1 VNLLRGEVWQ
11 YKSVINRPGLST
23 RRLIVSAPAINRSED
38 LPVVLALQVYDSD
51 PGGLLAVALGEQ
63 GWTTAMSIEPA
74 MRSRLTERLAV
85 VDVDTMDLV
94 NAALRT
100 AQDL

>member
-11 YKSVINRPGLST
+11 YKSVLNRPGLST

-38 LPVVLALQVYDSD
+38 LPVILALQVYDSD

-85 VDVDTMDLV
+85 IDVDTMDLV

>member
-1 VNLLRGEVWQ
+1 VNPLRGEVWQ
-11 YKSVINRPGLST
+11 YNSVLNRPGLST

-38 LPVVLALQVYDSD
+38 LPVVLALHVYDSD
-51 PGGLLAVALGEQ
+51 PGGLLAVALDEQ
-63 GWTTAMSIEPA
+63 SWTTAMSIEPA

-85 VDVDTMDLV
+85 VDADTMDLV

>member
-1 VNLLRGEVWQ
+1 MSPQHGEVWR
-11 YKSVINRPGLST
+11 YSSVINRPGLST
-23 RRLIVSAPAINRSED
+23 KRLIVSAPAINRAEQ
-38 LPVVLALQVYDSD
+38 LPVVLALHVYNTD

-63 GWTTAMSIEPA
+63 DWITALSVEPT

-85 VDVDTMDLV
+85 VDADTMDPV

>member
-1 VNLLRGEVWQ
+1 MSLLRGEIWH
-11 YKSVINRPGLST
+11 YTSVINRPGLST
-23 RRLIVSAPAINRSED
+23 KRLIVSTQAINAAEQ
-38 LPVVLALQVYDSD
+38 LPVVLALHVYDTD
-51 PGGLLAVALGEQ
+51 PGGLLAVALGEL

-74 MRSRLTERLAV
+74 MRSRLIERLAV
-85 VDVDTMDLV
+85 IDADTMDLV

>member
-1 VNLLRGEVWQ
+1 MSLQRGEIWQ
-11 YKSVINRPGLST
+11 YNSVINRPGLST
-23 RRLIVSAPAINRSED
+23 KRLIVSTQAINDAEQ
-38 LPVVLALQVYDSD
+38 LPVVLALHVYDTD
-51 PGGLLAVALGEQ
+51 PGGLLAVGLGEQ
-63 GWTTAMSIEPA
+63 GWTTAMSIEPT

-85 VDVDTMDLV
+85 VDADTMDLV

>member
-1 VNLLRGEVWQ
+1 MSLQRGEIWH
-11 YKSVINRPGLST
+11 YNSVISRPGLSSK
-23 RRLIVSAPAINRSED
+23 RLIVSTQAINAAQQ
-38 LPVVLALQVYDSD
+38 LPVVLALHVYDSD
-51 PGGLLAVALGEQ
+51 PGGLLAVAVGEQ
-63 GWTTAMSIEPA
+63 GWTTAMSIEPT

-85 VDVDTMDLV
+85 VDADTMDLV